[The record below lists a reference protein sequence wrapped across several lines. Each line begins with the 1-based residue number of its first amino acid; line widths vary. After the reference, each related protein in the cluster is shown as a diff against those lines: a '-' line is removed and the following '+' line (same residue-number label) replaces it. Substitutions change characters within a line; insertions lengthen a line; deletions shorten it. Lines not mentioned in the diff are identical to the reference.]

1 MLCPVRGCFV
11 GKQKVSEEDPLK
23 LMKRTTLL
31 ATVMAIALGLGLFG
45 NAGTAGADIK
55 TTEIQETPVETLVMR
70 ITAYASVPDETDNT
84 PFITAN
90 GTHVHD
96 GVVASNI
103 LPFGT
108 KIEIPGLFGDKVFT
122 VEDRMSRR
130 IKNTIDIWM
139 PTKLNAVDFGV
150 THTSV
155 VVLGNEPA
163 PVIGQAPVKNAI
175 L

>member
-1 MLCPVRGCFV
+1 
-11 GKQKVSEEDPLK
+11 
-23 LMKRTTLL
+23 MKRKTLF
-31 ATVMAIALGLGLFG
+31 AIAMTLSLGFG
-45 NAGTAGADIK
+45 IFGFALTAGADIK
-55 TTEIQETPVETLVMR
+55 PSEIPEKQVKTLSMR

-108 KIEIPGLFGDKVFT
+108 KIQIPSLFGNKIFT
-122 VEDRMSRR
+122 VEDRMSQK

-139 PTKLNAVDFGV
+139 PNVPAAVDFGV

-155 VVLGNEPA
+155 VVLGNNPA
-163 PVIGQAPVKNAI
+163 PVIGQAAANTTD

>member
-1 MLCPVRGCFV
+1 M
-11 GKQKVSEEDPLK
+11 KQTILFAAA
-23 LMKRTTLL
+23 MTL
-31 ATVMAIALGLGLFG
+31 TLGLGLFG
-45 NAGTAGADIK
+45 NARTAGADIK
-55 TTEIQETPVETLVMR
+55 PTEITEKPVETLSMR
-70 ITAYASVPDETDNT
+70 ITAYASVPEETDDT

-108 KIEIPGLFGDKVFT
+108 KIQIPDLFGNKIFT
-122 VEDRMSRR
+122 VEDRMSKK

-139 PTKLNAVDFGV
+139 PTKLDAVDFGV

-155 VVLGNEPA
+155 IVLGNVTSSLISEA
-163 PVIGQAPVKNAI
+163 TGKGKTT

>member
-1 MLCPVRGCFV
+1 
-11 GKQKVSEEDPLK
+11 
-23 LMKRTTLL
+23 
-31 ATVMAIALGLGLFG
+31 
-45 NAGTAGADIK
+45 
-55 TTEIQETPVETLVMR
+55 MR
-70 ITAYASVPDETDNT
+70 ITAYASVPEETDDT

-108 KIEIPGLFGDKVFT
+108 KIQIPALFGNKVFT
-122 VEDRMSRR
+122 VEDRMSQK

-139 PTKLNAVDFGV
+139 SNKPKAVDFGV
-150 THTSV
+150 AHTLV
-155 VVLGNEPA
+155 VVLGNPTSSISEA
-163 PVIGQAPVKNAI
+163 MSKVRAT